1 MNYKYY
7 IIQSSNGNVTIKSE
21 WDDINKAI
29 VAFHQLCATLWNA
42 KDVIEG
48 IVEIVYSMDL
58 NVVNGYVEHISHPQ
72 DVEQPEE

>member
-42 KDVIEG
+42 QDVIEG
-48 IVEIVYSMDL
+48 YVEIVYPADL
-58 NVVNGYVEHISHPQ
+58 NVVDGYKEHITHPQ
-72 DVEQPEE
+72 TDE

>member
-7 IIQSSNGNVTIKSE
+7 VIQSSNGNVSIVSE
-21 WDDINKAI
+21 WDDLTKAI
-29 VAFHQLCATLWNA
+29 VAFHDKCKTLWNA

-58 NVVNGYVEHISHPQ
+58 GVVNGYIEHISHPQ
-72 DVEQPEE
+72 DATEE

>member
-7 IIQSSNGNVTIKSE
+7 VIQSSNGNVSIVSE
-21 WDDINKAI
+21 WDDLTKAI
-29 VAFHQLCATLWNA
+29 VAYHDKCKTLWNA

-58 NVVNGYVEHISHPQ
+58 NVVNGYVEHIRHPQ
-72 DVEQPEE
+72 DVAEE

>member
-29 VAFHQLCATLWNA
+29 VAFHQLCATLWNTPE
-42 KDVIEG
+42 VIEG
-48 IVEIVYSMDL
+48 YVEIVYSADL
-58 NVVNGYVEHISHPQ
+58 NVVDGYKEHITHPQ
-72 DVEQPEE
+72 TEAE